1 MYIDKLDEIVNRYNN
16 IYPTIKR
23 KAFDV
28 NLNTY
33 VSSGKETDDEDPKF
47 KVGNHVR
54 TSKYKSIFAKTYIP
68 NWSEEVF
75 IIKKLKNTVV
85 DICY

>member
-1 MYIDKLDEIVNRYNN
+1 MKSI
-16 IYPTIKR
+16 PQFTIKR

-33 VSSGKETDDEDPKF
+33 INSSKEIDDKDPKF
-47 KVGNHVR
+47 KVGNYVR
-54 TSKYKSIFAKTYIP
+54 ISKYKSIFAKTYVP

-75 IIKKLKNTVV
+75 IIKKLKNTAV

>member
-1 MYIDKLDEIVNRYNN
+1 MKQLINTKTSI
-16 IYPTIKR
+16 PQFTIKR

-33 VSSGKETDDEDPKF
+33 INSSKEIDDKDPKF
-47 KVGNHVR
+47 NYVR
-54 TSKYKSIFAKTYIP
+54 ISKYKSIFAKTYVP

-75 IIKKLKNTVV
+75 IIKKLKNTAV
-85 DICY
+85 DICYQ

>member
-1 MYIDKLDEIVNRYNN
+1 M
-16 IYPTIKR
+16 KR

-33 VSSGKETDDEDPKF
+33 INSSKEIDDKDPKF
-47 KVGNHVR
+47 KVGNYVR
-54 TSKYKSIFAKTYIP
+54 ISKYKSIFAKTYVP

-75 IIKKLKNTVV
+75 IIKKLKNTAV

>member
-1 MYIDKLDEIVNRYNN
+1 MKSI
-16 IYPTIKR
+16 PQFTIKR

-33 VSSGKETDDEDPKF
+33 INSSKEIDDKDPKF
-47 KVGNHVR
+47 KVGNYVR
-54 TSKYKSIFAKTYIP
+54 ISKYKSIFAKTYVP

-75 IIKKLKNTVV
+75 IIKKLKNTAV
-85 DICY
+85 DICYQ

>member
-1 MYIDKLDEIVNRYNN
+1 MKSI
-16 IYPTIKR
+16 PQFTIKR

-33 VSSGKETDDEDPKF
+33 INSSKEIDDKDPKF
-47 KVGNHVR
+47 KVGNYVR
-54 TSKYKSIFAKTYIP
+54 ISKYKSIFVKTYVP

-75 IIKKLKNTVV
+75 IIKKLKNTAVV
-85 DICY
+85 ICYQ

>member
-1 MYIDKLDEIVNRYNN
+1 MKQLINTKTSI
-16 IYPTIKR
+16 PQFTIKR

-33 VSSGKETDDEDPKF
+33 INSSKEIDDEDPKF
-47 KVGNHVR
+47 KVGNYVR
-54 TSKYKSIFAKTYIP
+54 ISKYKSIFAKTYVP

-75 IIKKLKNTVV
+75 IIKKLKNTAV
-85 DICY
+85 DICYQ

>member
-1 MYIDKLDEIVNRYNN
+1 MKQLINTKTSI
-16 IYPTIKR
+16 PQFTIKR

-33 VSSGKETDDEDPKF
+33 INSGKEIDDKDPKF
-47 KVGNHVR
+47 KVGNYVR
-54 TSKYKSIFAKTYIP
+54 ISKYKSIFAKTYVP

-75 IIKKLKNTVV
+75 IIKKLKNTAV
-85 DICY
+85 DICYQ

>member
-1 MYIDKLDEIVNRYNN
+1 MKQLINTKTSI
-16 IYPTIKR
+16 PQFTIKR

-33 VSSGKETDDEDPKF
+33 INSSKEIDDKDPKF
-47 KVGNHVR
+47 KVGNYVR
-54 TSKYKSIFAKTYIP
+54 ISKYKSIFAKTYVP

-75 IIKKLKNTVV
+75 IIKKLKNTAV
-85 DICY
+85 DICYQ